1 MIGEG
6 EADVMT
12 KPADFKMAPE
22 VSEQRNFT
30 SLPDFGKSDI
40 TEPPK
45 YEEQSMAIPPGMPP
59 ELKKVMEQIQ
69 AEAVKGKEQAEVLP
83 QVKTKKPQGF
93 WAKILEW
100 FRNLFRWNP
109 LHKTQ
114 GTT

>member
-1 MIGEG
+1 MIGESG
-6 EADVMT
+6 ADIMT

-22 VSEQRNFT
+22 ASRQKNYT
-30 SLPDFGKSDI
+30 PLPDFGKPDI

-45 YEEQSMAIPPGMPP
+45 YEEQSMAIPPDMPP

-93 WAKILEW
+93 WAQLIEAIKNF
-100 FRNLFRWNP
+100 FRNLFR
-109 LHKTQ
+109 
-114 GTT
+114 